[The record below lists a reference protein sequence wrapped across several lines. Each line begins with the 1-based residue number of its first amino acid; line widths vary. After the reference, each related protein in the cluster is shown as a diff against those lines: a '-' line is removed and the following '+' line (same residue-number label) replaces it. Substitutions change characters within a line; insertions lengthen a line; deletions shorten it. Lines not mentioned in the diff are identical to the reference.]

1 QLTDWAVEEADRRDL
16 LEVAIQGGVEK
27 LLELAVDVAGLSMD
41 DIRRLYVY
49 KCDVLIPLN
58 RRLD

>member
-1 QLTDWAVEEADRRDL
+1 
-16 LEVAIQGGVEK
+16 
-27 LLELAVDVAGLSMD
+27 LELAVDVAGLSMD

-58 RRLD
+58 RRLDLEAGPSGEDP